1 MQNPYAKYIA
11 GKDALVAQTA
21 ALARFQALGAQI
33 IAAHKSPLSFAAGK
47 WSAAQIMLH
56 LAQGEM
62 MFGTRYRQAVTIP
75 NYQLQPFEQDDWMAH
90 EPLMNFADSLQAFV
104 AMRTLNLNWLHNMSA
119 AEKQLPLNH
128 PQLGAGVVQDII
140 NIVAGHDLNHLEQL
154 ALIAAE
160 PA

>member
-1 MQNPYAKYIA
+1 MENPYAKYLA
-11 GKDALVAQTA
+11 GKDALAAQNA

-33 IAAHKSPLSFAAGK
+33 IAAHKSQLSFAEGK

-90 EPLMNFADSLQAFV
+90 EPLMNFADSLQTVLAL
-104 AMRTLNLNWLHNMSA
+104 RTLNLNWLNHLSE
-119 AEKQLPLNH
+119 AEKQLPIIH
-128 PQLGAGVVQDII
+128 PELGTGVVQDLI
-140 NIVAGHDLNHLEQL
+140 NIVAAHDLNHIGQLEI
-154 ALIAAE
+154 IARA
-160 PA
+160 

>member
-1 MQNPYAKYIA
+1 MQNPYAQYLA
-11 GKDALVAQTA
+11 GKDALAAQNA
-21 ALARFQALGAQI
+21 ALARFQTLGAQI

-90 EPLMNFADSLQAFV
+90 EPMMNFEDSLQTFLAL
-104 AMRTLNLNWLHNMSA
+104 RTLNLNWLNNLSE
-119 AEKQLPLNH
+119 AEKQLPIIH
-128 PQLGAGVVQDII
+128 PELGTGVVQDLI
-140 NIVAGHDLNHLEQL
+140 NIVAAHDLNHIGQLEIIVE
-154 ALIAAE
+154 A
-160 PA
+160 

>member
-1 MQNPYAKYIA
+1 MENPYAKYLA
-11 GKDALVAQTA
+11 GKDALAAQNA
-21 ALARFQALGAQI
+21 ALARFEALGAQI
-33 IAAHKSPLSFAAGK
+33 IAAHKSQLSFAEGK

-104 AMRTLNLNWLHNMSA
+104 AIRTLNLNWLNNLSE
-119 AEKQLPLNH
+119 AEKQLPIIH
-128 PQLGAGVVQDII
+128 PELGTGVVQDII
-140 NIVAGHDLNHLEQL
+140 NIVAAHDLNHLGQL
-154 ALIAAE
+154 EIIVEA
-160 PA
+160 